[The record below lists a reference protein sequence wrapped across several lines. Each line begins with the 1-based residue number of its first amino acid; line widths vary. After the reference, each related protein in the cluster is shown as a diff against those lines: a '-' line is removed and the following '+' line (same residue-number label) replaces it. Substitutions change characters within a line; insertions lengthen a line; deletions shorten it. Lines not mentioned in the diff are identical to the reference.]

1 MTLKL
6 ILKNLMECKV
16 CVYLAVGKNEFLAVV
31 HAILN
36 LMVPLNAA
44 NSLTS

>member
-6 ILKNLMECKV
+6 ILKDWMGCKA
-16 CVYLAVGKNEFLAVV
+16 CVYLVAGKNEWLALVNT
-31 HAILN
+31 IMN
-36 LMVPLNAA
+36 LMVPLNAG